1 MKIVSR
7 RRVIE
12 EEVDVILPD
21 DDDLDLDL
29 DLDVLDRTTRGVV
42 IYDDEDPECYG
53 GEHFMYEGNL

>member
-21 DDDLDLDL
+21 DDDLDFDIE
-29 DLDVLDRTTRGVV
+29 VLDRTTRGVV
-42 IYDDEDPECYG
+42 IHDDEDPECYG